1 MSVRL
6 FLSKLL
12 YGSST
17 IHRAFVVLD
26 GHDHDVSAVLRDP
39 SLHGSFD
46 SIVSRRVISFRVS
59 CVDLFIFV
67 N

>member
-1 MSVRL
+1 MSVRS

-26 GHDHDVSAVLRDP
+26 GYDYDVSDVLRDP
-39 SLHGSFD
+39 SFHGSLD
-46 SIVSRRVISFRVS
+46 SLVSRRVLSYRVS

-67 N
+67 H

>member
-1 MSVRL
+1 MSVRS

-12 YGSST
+12 YSTST

-26 GHDHDVSAVLRDP
+26 GCDYDVSEILCDP
-39 SLHGSFD
+39 SLHRFD
-46 SIVSRRVISFRVS
+46 ELLSLRVVSFRVS

-67 N
+67 H

>member
-1 MSVRL
+1 MSVRS

-17 IHRAFVVLD
+17 IHRAFVVRDGLD
-26 GHDHDVSAVLRDP
+26 YDVSDFLRDP

-46 SIVSRRVISFRVS
+46 ELLSLRVVSFRVS

-67 N
+67 H